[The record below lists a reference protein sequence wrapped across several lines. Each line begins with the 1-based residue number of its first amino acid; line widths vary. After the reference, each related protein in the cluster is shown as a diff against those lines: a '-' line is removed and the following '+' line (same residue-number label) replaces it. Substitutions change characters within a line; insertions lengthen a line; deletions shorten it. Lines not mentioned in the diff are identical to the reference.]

1 MTDREYVEYLMLE
14 KFGNAGKLEA
24 GKGYDRI
31 AYGDEDWKMKLFL
44 MDELKRLGMS
54 VRMDA
59 VGNIIGRV
67 EGTQSDAPA
76 VCAGSH
82 SDSVPGGGNY
92 DGSVGVVG
100 AICAVKRI
108 MAKGPTKRP
117 LEVWIFAGHESSRF
131 GFNHLGSKSISGI
144 SDPEKWA
151 DMKDIYGQTVKE
163 VLAQRGLN
171 ILDSRK
177 AERDPKE
184 LYSFFE
190 MHIDCGPV
198 LFRKGI
204 EIGVIDDNAAPIR
217 KSIKFRGEIAHSGAT
232 PIEMRKDALVAAAG
246 AVISTRKIAE
256 KYADQGIIATI
267 GRCVAKPG
275 VMNCVPGEAEL
286 WLDLRGRDYTL
297 METALS
303 ELESMILAVASAE
316 GVDVSFDLISASR
329 PTHFDD
335 GLHSLLLN
343 AAKKTGHSAI
353 SMLCAGGH
361 DTCNISRITRSCVI
375 HIPAKDGLI
384 HDPREYSDTDQIL
397 AGIDVLEEAMTVLA
411 NE

>member
-1 MTDREYVEYLMLE
+1 MTEREYVEYLMLE
-14 KFGNAGKLEA
+14 KFGNAGKLPD

-31 AYGDEDWKMKLFL
+31 AFGDEDWKMKLFL
-44 MDELKRLGMS
+44 MDELRRLGMS
-54 VRMDA
+54 VRMDP

-67 EGTQSDAPA
+67 EGTEPGAPA

-100 AICAVKRI
+100 ALCAVRRI

-117 LEVWIFAGHESSRF
+117 LEVWVFAGHESSRF

-144 SDPEKWA
+144 SEPEKWA
-151 DMKDIYGQTVKE
+151 DMVDIYGKTVKE
-163 VLAQRGLN
+163 VLAQRGLD
-171 ILDSRK
+171 LSRSRE

-198 LFRKGI
+198 LYKRGI

-217 KSIKFRGEIAHSGAT
+217 LSIKFSGEIAHSGAT
-232 PIEMRKDALVAAAG
+232 PIEMRKDALLAASH

-256 KYADQGIIATI
+256 EYADQGIIATI

-286 WLDLRGRDYTL
+286 WLDLRGRDYAL
-297 METALS
+297 MEQSVT
-303 ELESMILAVASAE
+303 ELKAMIDAAAEEE
-316 GVDVSFDLISASR
+316 GVSVRYDLISASK

-335 GLHSLLLN
+335 GLHRLLLDS
-343 AAKKTGHSAI
+343 AEKTGHSAV
-353 SMLCAGGH
+353 SMICAGGH
-361 DTCNISRITRSCVI
+361 DTCNINRITRSCVI

-384 HDPREYSDTDQIL
+384 HDPREYSSTDQIL
-397 AGIDVLEEAMTVLA
+397 AGIDVLEAAMIVLA